1 MITGA
6 VLAGGASRRFPCGKA
21 GLEFGNA
28 SLIET
33 VCRKVRAVCSEL
45 IIVSSKPIDGI
56 PGDVRLVGDIYQG
69 CGPLGGIHAA
79 LHHAAHSH
87 VLTVACDMPFLRV
100 ELLRYMARKASA
112 GYDIVVPR
120 VGEFVE
126 PLHAVYSRSL
136 RDRAEELLAAGER
149 RVRALF
155 DGAEVY
161 EIDATAIRRFD
172 PDGLAFF
179 NLNTRADLDRAR
191 QLTRTVRHG
200 T

>member
-100 ELLRYMARKASA
+100 ELLRYMARKAS
-112 GYDIVVPR
+112 V
-120 VGEFVE
+120 
-126 PLHAVYSRSL
+126 
-136 RDRAEELLAAGER
+136 AAGER